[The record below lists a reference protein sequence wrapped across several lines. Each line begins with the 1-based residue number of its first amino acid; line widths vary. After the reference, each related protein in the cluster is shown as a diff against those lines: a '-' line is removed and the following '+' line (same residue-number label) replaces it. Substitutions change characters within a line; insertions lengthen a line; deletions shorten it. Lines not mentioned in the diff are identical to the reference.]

1 MPPRIHILPPTL
13 IDQIAAGEV
22 VERPA
27 SVVKELVENALDAGA
42 GQIQVEV
49 EGGGQRLVR
58 VVDDGGGMGP
68 EEVQLAVQR
77 HATSKIATAEDLF
90 RLQTMG
96 FRGEALA
103 AIAAVSRLAITSRP
117 AEALAGYRFS
127 VELGVP
133 GEGREVGAPRG
144 TTIEVCDLL
153 ANQPA
158 RLKFLK
164 AEATETAH
172 SSEAVL
178 RLALSYP
185 TVHFRMRSN
194 GRSLLDL
201 PPHATLLE
209 RARVALGRK
218 LPAQLHGAAGEES
231 GVRVTACLGAPP
243 EASTTSRASYLLVN
257 RRFVRDRGLLHALVM
272 GYGEIL
278 ERGRYPLAVVH
289 IEVPSAEVDVNVH
302 PQKVEVRFARP
313 QVVYDAVRHQVSQA
327 CARAPWLLAGAGAIH
342 KPLRV
347 YSLPPTVGV
356 PARERE
362 YGGYTSRERADEA
375 LALFARLPSPGPMPK
390 ERELAFGESA
400 GAGSP
405 AAESFVA
412 SGVTGAATLAGP
424 GHGGAA
430 GGAVPAPVAQVAP
443 VLPTASSPRAFAS
456 AGQGEPFFASLV
468 YLGQLHRTYLVCQAP
483 GELVLIDQ
491 HAAHERVAFERL
503 RQAHR
508 SRQLRTQRL
517 LFPCMIELEP
527 RLSAVAE
534 AELATLA
541 GLGFEVEAFGG
552 HSFALKAVPETLAE
566 AAPIEEVLVEMLERL
581 AARSGFGAEEAA
593 PGGPDVM
600 EHVLATMACHSV
612 VRAGDVLDVA
622 RARALL
628 ESMDG
633 IDFRAHCPHGRPVLL
648 RMSLG
653 EIERRFGRT

>member
-1 MPPRIHILPPTL
+1 
-13 IDQIAAGEV
+13 

-58 VVDDGGGMGP
+58 IVDDGGGMSP
-68 EEVQLAVQR
+68 EEVLLAVQR

-90 RLQTMG
+90 RLRTMG

-117 AEALAGYRFS
+117 AEALAGYRYT
-127 VELGVP
+127 VDLGVP

-144 TTIEVCDLL
+144 TTIEVRDLL
-153 ANQPA
+153 TNQPA

-178 RLALSYP
+178 RLALAYP
-185 TVHFRMRSN
+185 AVHFRMKSN

-231 GVRVTACLGAPP
+231 GVQVTACLGAPP

-289 IEVPSAEVDVNVH
+289 IEVPSTEVDVNVH
-302 PQKVEVRFARP
+302 PQKIEVRFARP
-313 QVVYDAVRHQVSQA
+313 QIVYDAVRHQVSQA
-327 CARAPWLLAGAGAIH
+327 CARAPWLMAGATSSH

-362 YGGYTSRERADEA
+362 YGGYASRERIDEA
-375 LALFARLPSPGPMPK
+375 LALFARLPSPSRDREPGP
-390 ERELAFGESA
+390 GESA
-400 GAGSP
+400 GVTSAAPGSLAAP
-405 AAESFVA
+405 AI
-412 SGVTGAATLAGP
+412 GAAPASHG
-424 GHGGAA
+424 GGAA
-430 GGAVPAPVAQVAP
+430 ALSLAQGTPVSSIAPP
-443 VLPTASSPRAFAS
+443 SRAFAS
-456 AGQGEPFFASLV
+456 AAEGEPFFASLV
-468 YLGQLHRTYLVCQAP
+468 YLGQLHRTYLVCQAS

-517 LFPCMIELEP
+517 LFPCMIELES
-527 RLSAVAE
+527 RLAAVAE

-552 HSFALKAVPETLAE
+552 NSFALKAVPETLAE

-581 AARSGFGAEEAA
+581 ASRSGLGAEEAA

-612 VRAGDVLDVA
+612 VRAGDVLDVT